1 MELTDV
7 SIKILPTDLTSMLSH
22 NHHTL
27 GLGRTGKDWVME
39 AQSEEVSSEDVKYM
53 ISGSTAVSREVRADL
68 DVCAAHADAH
78 RRWNVPCWC

>member
-1 MELTDV
+1 
-7 SIKILPTDLTSMLSH
+7 
-22 NHHTL
+22 
-27 GLGRTGKDWVME
+27 ME
-39 AQSEEVSSEDVKYM
+39 AQSDEVSSEDVKYM